1 MEEEQERYQEF
12 SWDDYYLNK
21 SSDSLDEDYE

>member
-21 SSDSLDEDYE
+21 SDSLYLDYE